1 MGSMLFTVFQYIPIL
16 EEEIHSSKSLKK
28 NTTDSSEED
37 PTPEE
42 ESSADEDGDETFLT
56 YTAFEL
62 NNPVCTHY
70 YKEHQQSVYTS
81 SIISI
86 SSPPP
91 KV

>member
-56 YTAFEL
+56 YCGFEL
-62 NNPVCTHY
+62 INHVGIHY
-70 YKEHQQSVYTS
+70 YKDHHASVYTS

-91 KV
+91 KI